1 MMLLSLLRL
10 GCVILFSS
18 SHIRPSKNVFFT
30 LARMVAHAILLTLL
44 LSAQIYYALSS
55 LSISFTPSS
64 VHFSD
69 SISAPCN
76 VLFSIVVPI
85 SSFFSSFNGRGPCA
99 PYLDTPWRLLPAGL
113 WLAPVSPPEAKI
125 FHNNVETS
133 TVDHD
138 ANFAEWWRR
147 RAM

>member
-1 MMLLSLLRL
+1 
-10 GCVILFSS
+10 
-18 SHIRPSKNVFFT
+18 
-30 LARMVAHAILLTLL
+30 MVAHAILPTLL

-69 SISAPCN
+69 FISAPCN